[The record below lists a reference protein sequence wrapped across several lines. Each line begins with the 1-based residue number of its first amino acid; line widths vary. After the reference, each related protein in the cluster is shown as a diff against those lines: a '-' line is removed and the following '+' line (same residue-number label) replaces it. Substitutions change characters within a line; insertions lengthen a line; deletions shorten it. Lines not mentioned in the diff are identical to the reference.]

1 MEPLTRKKF
10 LKLIGTGAAGTVV
23 LGSSGCSYSRDK
35 RLDLNVIVVI
45 LDSLRKDHVGAYG
58 NTWIETPNLDA
69 LARESLRFT
78 RAYPE
83 SLPTIC
89 ARRAIHTGMRTFPFK
104 DRPAQQRDLFP
115 YGWLPIPEW
124 QPTLA
129 ETLKNK
135 NYWTTLVT
143 DTYHQFS
150 MNFDRGF
157 EVYGK
162 IRGQESDD
170 YRDAASVPE
179 EAMQQYLAIS
189 KWNKKRTRQ
198 YLANTVGRKSEE
210 DWFAPKVFLRASE
223 LLDEDSRKEPFFMVV
238 DCFDPHEP
246 WDLPDKYVDLY
257 DSESYEGPRPWSPE
271 YRADDYLT
279 NRQLKRMQALYSAE
293 VTMADRWLGDFLE
306 KAHDLGVM
314 QNTLFVLISDH
325 GIALGEHG
333 ITGKVPYALYPELT
347 NITFFV
353 RHPEGKLAGE
363 TSDYYAST
371 HDVAPTVLGF
381 LGIEPQKPME
391 GHDLSVLFKGEEPA
405 ERQHFTLGYHDYVW
419 ARDESYALIA
429 RNDGSETSLYDLTS
443 DPAMNE
449 NLAEGHPEMT
459 KSMFEGYVLE
469 DAGGSLPTY

>member
-1 MEPLTRKKF
+1 
-10 LKLIGTGAAGTVV
+10 
-23 LGSSGCSYSRDK
+23 
-35 RLDLNVIVVI
+35 
-45 LDSLRKDHVGAYG
+45 
-58 NTWIETPNLDA
+58 
-69 LARESLRFT
+69 
-78 RAYPE
+78 
-83 SLPTIC
+83 
-89 ARRAIHTGMRTFPFK
+89 
-104 DRPAQQRDLFP
+104 
-115 YGWLPIPEW
+115 
-124 QPTLA
+124 
-129 ETLKNK
+129 
-135 NYWTTLVT
+135 
-143 DTYHQFS
+143 
-150 MNFDRGF
+150 
-157 EVYGK
+157 
-162 IRGQESDD
+162 
-170 YRDAASVPE
+170 
-179 EAMQQYLAIS
+179 MQQYLAIS

-210 DWFAPKVFLRASE
+210 DWFVPKVFLRAIE
-223 LLDEDSRKEPFFMVV
+223 LLEEDSRKEPFFMVV

-246 WDLPDKYVDLY
+246 WDPPEKYVDLY
-257 DSESYEGPRPWSPE
+257 DSESYEGPIPWFPE
-271 YRADDYLT
+271 YREDDYLT

-381 LGIEPQKPME
+381 LGIEPQKLME

-429 RNDGSETSLYDLTS
+429 RNDGSETRLYDLTS
-443 DPAMNE
+443 DPGMNE
-449 NLAEGHPEMT
+449 NLAEGHPEVT

-469 DAGGSLPTY
+469 DADGPLPTY